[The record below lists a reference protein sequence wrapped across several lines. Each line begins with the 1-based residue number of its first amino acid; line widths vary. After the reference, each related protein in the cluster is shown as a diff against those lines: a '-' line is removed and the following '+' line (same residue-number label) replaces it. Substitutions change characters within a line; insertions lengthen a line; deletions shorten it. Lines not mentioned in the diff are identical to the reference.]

1 VIPRGCA
8 RCAASDAV
16 RSGRI
21 EKLRTARLA
30 LTLTLVALGGCKD
43 SAWTPMGSAE
53 FVLSEIKLRG
63 GSAVSKR
70 IDTDESFGRS
80 VMSGIATGDSLWL
93 DVAAKVTPSSASAEA
108 SLAIALAS
116 ALPHSPAR
124 VLSLIGRNYPVEEV
138 CGIPFLRPESSLVV
152 SYHDEAAAA
161 LGTVRDSLLAK
172 KRDTCR
178 AALDTARNYKLE
190 RINPAYLIKN
200 KPVTA
205 APRPRKRV
213 AKPAPKPNP
222 VTPPDSSS
230 SE

>member
-1 VIPRGCA
+1 M
-8 RCAASDAV
+8 
-16 RSGRI
+16 
-21 EKLRTARLA
+21 A
-30 LTLTLVALGGCKD
+30 LTITLVALGGCKD

-70 IDTDESFGRS
+70 IDADESFGRS

-93 DVAAKVTPSSASAEA
+93 DVAAKVTPPSASAQA

-116 ALPHSPAR
+116 ALPRSPAR

-138 CGIPFLRPESSLVV
+138 CGIPFLRAESSLVV

-178 AALDTARNYKLE
+178 AALDTARSYKLE
-190 RINPAYLIKN
+190 RINPAYVIKN

-213 AKPAPKPNP
+213 AKPAPKPKP
-222 VTPPDSSS
+222 VTPTDSSS

>member
-1 VIPRGCA
+1 MTLRECA
-8 RCAASDAV
+8 QCAEGDAV
-16 RSGRI
+16 RDDRI
-21 EKLRTARLA
+21 KKLGTARLA
-30 LTLTLVALGGCKD
+30 VTIALVALGGCKD

-80 VMSGIATGDSLWL
+80 VTSGIATGDSLWL
-93 DVAAKVTPSSASAEA
+93 DVASKVTPPSAAAEA

-124 VLSLIGRNYPVEEV
+124 VLSLIGRNYPIEEV
-138 CGIPFLRPESSLVV
+138 CGIPFLRAESSLVV
-152 SYHDEAAAA
+152 SYHHEAAAA

-172 KRDTCR
+172 KRDACR

-200 KPVTA
+200 KPVTV

-213 AKPAPKPNP
+213 AKPAPKPKP
-222 VTPPDSSS
+222 VTTRDTSS

>member
-1 VIPRGCA
+1 MTPRGCA
-8 RCAASDAV
+8 SCAAGDAV
-16 RSGRI
+16 RRGPI

-30 LTLTLVALGGCKD
+30 LTITLVALGGCKD

-93 DVAAKVTPSSASAEA
+93 DVAAKVTPASASAEA

-116 ALPHSPAR
+116 ALPRSPAR
-124 VLSLIGRNYPVEEV
+124 VLALIGRNYPVEEV
-138 CGIPFLRPESSLVV
+138 CGIPFLRAESSLVV

-161 LGTVRDSLLAK
+161 LGTVRDSVLAK

-190 RINPAYLIKN
+190 RIDPAYIIKN

-205 APRPRKRV
+205 APRPRKRT
-213 AKPAPKPNP
+213 ARPAPKPAP
-222 VTPPDSSS
+222 VTPTDSSS

>member
-1 VIPRGCA
+1 MIPRGCA
-8 RCAASDAV
+8 WCAEGDAV
-16 RSGRI
+16 RGGRI
-21 EKLRTARLA
+21 EKLRTVRLA
-30 LTLTLVALGGCKD
+30 LTITLVALGGCKD

-93 DVAAKVTPSSASAEA
+93 EVAAKVTPPSASAEA
-108 SLAIALAS
+108 SLTIALAS

-124 VLSLIGRNYPVEEV
+124 VLSLIGRNYPLEEV
-138 CGIPFLRPESSLVV
+138 CGIPFLRAESSLVV
-152 SYHDEAAAA
+152 SYHAEAAAA

-172 KRDTCR
+172 RRDTCR
-178 AALDTARNYKLE
+178 AALDTARSYKLE
-190 RINPAYLIKN
+190 RINPSYIIKN
-200 KPVTA
+200 KPVTS

-213 AKPAPKPNP
+213 ARPAPKPRA
-222 VTPPDSSS
+222 VTPADSSS